1 MAPGGVSGL
10 GDVNPPQARSV
21 TESGGDHP
29 FHVETRGDP
38 KGTWVN
44 DISPN
49 YKGEHI
55 HPGYW
60 TGGIAMERGGG
71 DHQYLFEGKCLPP
84 QNPEWFPNR

>member
-1 MAPGGVSGL
+1 MST
-10 GDVNPPQARSV
+10 PQGR
-21 TESGGDHP
+21 SGGRIWWRSLSSCGNMGRSLGKLVD
-29 FHVETRGDP
+29 DP
-38 KGTWVN
+38 
-44 DISPN
+44 SPN